1 MKRFTSLT
9 AAVFT
14 AAFLAAATSVSA
26 QDSNV
31 DQRTYLTFS
40 GPVQMPGITLPAGKY
55 VFKLAP
61 TALHNVMQVF
71 DGEEKHIVGQWFFV
85 PVERTNE
92 EQSKADGKPVVM
104 FREMPEGMTP
114 AVHYFFYPTDLRGK
128 EFIYPKDQALKIA
141 AATHETVLATDS
153 DAAKGGEAHVFR
165 VEPSGTESQYDQ
177 NAKASNTVS
186 NPEPFS
192 QEPSKADGKPVVM
205 FREMPEGITP
215 AVHYFFYPTDLRGKE
230 FIYPKAQALKIAAA
244 THETVL
250 ATDTDVEKGG
260 EAHVFRVEPSGTES
274 QYDQNAKAS
283 NTVSNPE
290 PFSQEPSKAESS
302 TTPST
307 ASLNS
312 QSDLNNSPAS
322 GPPAPARQAVGTAGQ
337 NPAPAPASRQ
347 QASNELPKTASPYGL
362 IGLLGLLS
370 LAGGFGLR
378 LARSTY

>member
-9 AAVFT
+9 AAFFT
-14 AAFLAAATSVSA
+14 AAFLAATSVSA

-186 NPEPFS
+186 NPEPF
-192 QEPSKADGKPVVM
+192 A
-205 FREMPEGITP
+205 
-215 AVHYFFYPTDLRGKE
+215 
-230 FIYPKAQALKIAAA
+230 
-244 THETVL
+244 
-250 ATDTDVEKGG
+250 
-260 EAHVFRVEPSGTES
+260 
-274 QYDQNAKAS
+274 
-283 NTVSNPE
+283 
-290 PFSQEPSKAESS
+290 QEPSKAEPS
-302 TTPST
+302 TPST

>member
-1 MKRFTSLT
+1 MKRFTSLA

-14 AAFLAAATSVSA
+14 AAFLAAATTASA

-40 GPVQMPGITLPAGKY
+40 GPVQMPGVTLPAGKY

-71 DGEEKHIVGQWFFV
+71 DGEEKHIIGQWFFV
-85 PVERTNE
+85 PVERTTE

-104 FREMPEGMTP
+104 FREMPEGITP
-114 AVHYFFYPTDLRGK
+114 AVHYFYYPTDLRGK

-141 AATHETVLATDS
+141 AATHEKVLATDT
-153 DAAKGGEAHVFR
+153 DVAKGGEAHVFS
-165 VEPSGTESQYDQ
+165 VEPNGTESQYDQ

-192 QEPSKADGKPVVM
+192 P
-205 FREMPEGITP
+205 
-215 AVHYFFYPTDLRGKE
+215 
-230 FIYPKAQALKIAAA
+230 
-244 THETVL
+244 
-250 ATDTDVEKGG
+250 
-260 EAHVFRVEPSGTES
+260 
-274 QYDQNAKAS
+274 
-283 NTVSNPE
+283 
-290 PFSQEPSKAESS
+290 EPSKAE
-302 TTPST
+302 ST

-312 QSDLNNSPAS
+312 QNDLNNSPAS
-322 GPPAPARQAVGTAGQ
+322 GPPARQAVGTSGQ
-337 NPAPAPASRQ
+337 NPAPAPAAAAPAPRQ
-347 QASNELPKTASPYGL
+347 QAARELPKTASPYSL

-378 LARSTY
+378 LARNPY

>member
-14 AAFLAAATSVSA
+14 AAFLTAATSVSA

-61 TALHNVMQVF
+61 TALRNVMQVF
-71 DGEEKHIVGQWFFV
+71 DGEEKHIMGQWFFV
-85 PVERTNE
+85 PAERTNE
-92 EQSKADGKPVVM
+92 EQAKADGKPVVM
-104 FREMPEGMTP
+104 FREMPEGITP

-192 QEPSKADGKPVVM
+192 QEPSKA
-205 FREMPEGITP
+205 
-215 AVHYFFYPTDLRGKE
+215 
-230 FIYPKAQALKIAAA
+230 
-244 THETVL
+244 
-250 ATDTDVEKGG
+250 
-260 EAHVFRVEPSGTES
+260 EP
-274 QYDQNAKAS
+274 
-283 NTVSNPE
+283 
-290 PFSQEPSKAESS
+290 S

-322 GPPAPARQAVGTAGQ
+322 GPPAAVNNRPSSSENQVTGTSGRADQ
-337 NPAPAPASRQ
+337 TNAAPRQ
-347 QASNELPKTASPYGL
+347 QASSDLPKTASPYSL
-362 IGLLGLLS
+362 IGFLGLLS
-370 LAGGFGLR
+370 LAGSFGLR
-378 LARSTY
+378 LARNTY

>member
-9 AAVFT
+9 AALFT

-40 GPVQMPGITLPAGKY
+40 GPVQMPGVTLPAGKY

-71 DGEEKHIVGQWFFV
+71 DGEEKHIIGQWFFV
-85 PVERTNE
+85 ATERTTE
-92 EQSKADGKPVVM
+92 EQA
-104 FREMPEGMTP
+104 R
-114 AVHYFFYPTDLRGK
+114 
-128 EFIYPKDQALKIA
+128 
-141 AATHETVLATDS
+141 
-153 DAAKGGEAHVFR
+153 
-165 VEPSGTESQYDQ
+165 
-177 NAKASNTVS
+177 
-186 NPEPFS
+186 
-192 QEPSKADGKPVVM
+192 ADGKPVVM

-215 AVHYFFYPTDLRGKE
+215 AIHYFYYPTDLRGKE
-230 FIYPKAQALKIAAA
+230 FIYPKEQALKIAAA

-250 ATDTDVEKGG
+250 ATDTDADKGG
-260 EAHVFRVEPSGTES
+260 EAHVFSVEPNGTES
-274 QYDQNAKAS
+274 QYDHNATAS

-290 PFSQEPSKAESS
+290 PFSQEPSKAE
-302 TTPST
+302 PST

-322 GPPAPARQAVGTAGQ
+322 GPPAPAPQAVGTAGQ
-337 NPAPAPASRQ
+337 SPAPGPAPRQ
-347 QASNELPKTASPYGL
+347 QAASKLPKTASPYGL
-362 IGLLGLLS
+362 IGLIGLFS

>member
-61 TALHNVMQVF
+61 TALRNVMQVF
-71 DGEEKHIVGQWFFV
+71 DGEEKNIIGQWFFV
-85 PVERTNE
+85 PVERTTE

-104 FREMPEGMTP
+104 FREMPEGVTP
-114 AVHYFFYPTDLRGK
+114 AVHYFYYPTDLRGK
-128 EFIYPKDQALKIA
+128 EFIYPKDQAVKIA

-153 DAAKGGEAHVFR
+153 DVAKGGDAHVFR
-165 VEPSGTESQYDQ
+165 VEPNGTESQYDQ
-177 NAKASNTVS
+177 NAKASDTVS

-192 QEPSKADGKPVVM
+192 QEP
-205 FREMPEGITP
+205 
-215 AVHYFFYPTDLRGKE
+215 
-230 FIYPKAQALKIAAA
+230 AQA
-244 THETVL
+244 E
-250 ATDTDVEKGG
+250 
-260 EAHVFRVEPSGTES
+260 
-274 QYDQNAKAS
+274 
-283 NTVSNPE
+283 
-290 PFSQEPSKAESS
+290 
-302 TTPST
+302 PST

-322 GPPAPARQAVGTAGQ
+322 GPPAGPRG
-337 NPAPAPASRQ
+337 R
-347 QASNELPKTASPYGL
+347 
-362 IGLLGLLS
+362 
-370 LAGGFGLR
+370 R
-378 LARSTY
+378 

>member
-1 MKRFTSLT
+1 MHFSADGRAASQTGATYEFDAKQEDRMKRFTSLA

-14 AAFLAAATSVSA
+14 AAFLAAATSASA

-40 GPVQMPGITLPAGKY
+40 GPVQMPGVTLPAGKY

-71 DGEEKHIVGQWFFV
+71 DGEEKKIIGQWFFV

-104 FREMPEGMTP
+104 FREMPEGVTP
-114 AVHYFFYPTDLRGK
+114 AVHYFYYPTDLRGK
-128 EFIYPKDQALKIA
+128 EFIYPKEQALKIA
-141 AATHETVLATDS
+141 AATHETVLATDT
-153 DAAKGGEAHVFR
+153 DAAKGGEAHVFK
-165 VEPSGTESQYDQ
+165 VEPSGAESQYDQ

-192 QEPSKADGKPVVM
+192 QA
-205 FREMPEGITP
+205 
-215 AVHYFFYPTDLRGKE
+215 
-230 FIYPKAQALKIAAA
+230 
-244 THETVL
+244 
-250 ATDTDVEKGG
+250 
-260 EAHVFRVEPSGTES
+260 
-274 QYDQNAKAS
+274 
-283 NTVSNPE
+283 
-290 PFSQEPSKAESS
+290 
-302 TTPST
+302 PST

-322 GPPAPARQAVGTAGQ
+322 GPPAPAPRAVGTAGQ
-337 NPAPAPASRQ
+337 NPAPAPAPRQ
-347 QASNELPKTASPYGL
+347 QASNELPKTASPYSL
-362 IGLLGLLS
+362 IGFLGLLS

-378 LARSTY
+378 LARNTY

>member
-40 GPVQMPGITLPAGKY
+40 GPVQMPGVTLPAGKY

-71 DGEEKHIVGQWFFV
+71 DGEEKHIIGQWFFV

-92 EQSKADGKPVVM
+92 EQA
-104 FREMPEGMTP
+104 
-114 AVHYFFYPTDLRGK
+114 
-128 EFIYPKDQALKIA
+128 
-141 AATHETVLATDS
+141 
-153 DAAKGGEAHVFR
+153 
-165 VEPSGTESQYDQ
+165 
-177 NAKASNTVS
+177 
-186 NPEPFS
+186 
-192 QEPSKADGKPVVM
+192 KADGKPVVM

-215 AVHYFFYPTDLRGKE
+215 AVHFFFYPTDLRGKE
-230 FIYPKAQALKIAAA
+230 FIYPKEQALKIAAA

-250 ATDTDVEKGG
+250 ATDSDVAKGG
-260 EAHVFRVEPSGTES
+260 EAHVFRVEPNGAES

-290 PFSQEPSKAESS
+290 PFAQEPSKAEPS
-302 TTPST
+302 TPST

-322 GPPAPARQAVGTAGQ
+322 GPPAPA
-337 NPAPAPASRQ
+337 PRQ
-347 QASNELPKTASPYGL
+347 QASSELPKTASPFAL

-370 LAGGFGLR
+370 LAGGVGLR

>member
-1 MKRFTSLT
+1 MKRFTSLA

-14 AAFLAAATSVSA
+14 AAFLAAATNASA

-40 GPVQMPGITLPAGKY
+40 GPVQMPGVTLPAGKY

-71 DGEEKHIVGQWFFV
+71 DGEEKHIIGQWFFV
-85 PVERTNE
+85 PVERTSE
-92 EQSKADGKPVVM
+92 EQAKADGKPVVM

-114 AVHYFFYPTDLRGK
+114 AVHYFYYPTDLRGK
-128 EFIYPKDQALKIA
+128 EFIYPKDQAVKIA

-153 DAAKGGEAHVFR
+153 DVAKGGEAHVFR
-165 VEPSGTESQYDQ
+165 VEPNGTESQYDK
-177 NAKASNTVS
+177 NAKATDTVS

-192 QEPSKADGKPVVM
+192 QEASKAP
-205 FREMPEGITP
+205 PTAPP
-215 AVHYFFYPTDLRGKE
+215 A
-230 FIYPKAQALKIAAA
+230 
-244 THETVL
+244 
-250 ATDTDVEKGG
+250 
-260 EAHVFRVEPSGTES
+260 
-274 QYDQNAKAS
+274 
-283 NTVSNPE
+283 
-290 PFSQEPSKAESS
+290 
-302 TTPST
+302 T

-322 GPPAPARQAVGTAGQ
+322 GPPASAPQAVGTAGQ
-337 NPAPAPASRQ
+337 NPAPAAAPAPAPAPRQ
-347 QASNELPKTASPYGL
+347 QAASELPKTASPYSL

-378 LARSTY
+378 LARVTY